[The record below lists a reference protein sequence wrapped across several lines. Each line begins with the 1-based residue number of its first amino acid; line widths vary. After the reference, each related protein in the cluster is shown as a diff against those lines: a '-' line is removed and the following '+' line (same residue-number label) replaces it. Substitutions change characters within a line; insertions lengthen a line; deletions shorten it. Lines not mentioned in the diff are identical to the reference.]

1 MWDILNIPL
10 SRGSTW
16 QGARGLFTGLIEG
29 VGTVA
34 DIRRT
39 GEELIVSIIPPFAIE
54 EIEIGESIAVNGVC
68 LTVTGVS
75 SGAFTVDVSRESI
88 SRSTL
93 GSLSSGQR
101 VNLERALRLGDRLG
115 GHLVLG
121 HVDCVG
127 LLKRME
133 PRGRSWLVTVAID
146 TGIAR
151 YIIEKGSVAI
161 DGISLTVNR
170 CGRDFFE
177 VNIIPQ
183 TGRETTLLE
192 KRPGDMVNIETDMI
206 GKYVERLLKGEKQTE
221 VSQGGIDREFL
232 LRHGYGE

>member
-1 MWDILNIPL
+1 VHLA
-10 SRGSTW
+10 
-16 QGARGLFTGLIEG
+16 GAKRLFTGLVEG

-34 DIRRT
+34 EVRRT
-39 GEELIVSIIPPFAIE
+39 GEELTVSIRPPFAIE
-54 EIEIGESIAVNGVC
+54 EVEIGESIAVNGVC
-68 LTVTGVS
+68 LTVTGIS
-75 SGAFTVDVSRESI
+75 SGAFTVDISQESI

-93 GSLSSGQR
+93 GFLSSGQR

-127 LLKRME
+127 ILRKME
-133 PRGRSWLVTVAID
+133 PRGRSWLMTVAID

-151 YIIEKGSVAI
+151 YIIEKGSVAV

-170 CGRDFFE
+170 CGRDFFD

-183 TGRETTLLE
+183 TGRDTTLLE
-192 KRPGDMVNIETDMI
+192 KRPGDKVNIEADMI
-206 GKYVERLLKGEKQTE
+206 GKYVERLLRGEKQE
-221 VSQGGIDREFL
+221 EGSAGRIDSEFL
-232 LRHGYGE
+232 LKHGYGE